1 MSGVRIG
8 IDFDNTII
16 CYDKVFADV
25 ARRRAL
31 VPDGWTGLKTDVRD
45 HLRSR
50 PGGELAWQ
58 GLQGFVYGKGIGGA
72 EIFPGVREFLAA
84 CRQAGSSVYI
94 VSHKTR
100 FGHQDPDR
108 VDLREAARGWLKDVG
123 LIDAIDAALAAGDV
137 YFEDTLAAKVE
148 RLARLELDIFIDD
161 LVDVFE
167 QPHFPK
173 ATRSIL
179 FTRSQPPHPG
189 HCEPIA
195 TWADIRR
202 GVFAE

>member
-1 MSGVRIG
+1 MRIG

-16 CYDKVFADV
+16 CYDKVFAAA
-25 ARRRAL
+25 ARQRGL
-31 VPDGWTGLKTDVRD
+31 VPEGWDGLKPDVRD
-45 HLRSR
+45 FLRSR
-50 PGGELAWQ
+50 AGGELAWQ

-72 EIFPGVREFLAA
+72 EINPGVREFLAA
-84 CRQAGSSVYI
+84 CRKAGASVHI
-94 VSHKTR
+94 VSHKTQ

-108 VDLREAARGWLKDVG
+108 VDLREAARGWLKSAG
-123 LIDAIDAALAAGDV
+123 LIDTADAAISAGNV

-148 RLARLELDIFIDD
+148 RLASLQLDIFIDD

-179 FTRSQPPHPG
+179 FTQSRPPHPA
-189 HCEPIA
+189 HCEPLA
-195 TWADIRR
+195 TWADIHR
-202 GVFAE
+202 GVFGA

>member
-16 CYDKVFADV
+16 CYDKVFAAV
-25 ARRRAL
+25 ARQRGL
-31 VPDGWTGLKTDVRD
+31 VPEGWDGLKTEVRD
-45 HLRSR
+45 YLRPR
-50 PGGELAWQ
+50 AGGELAWQ

-72 EIFPGVREFLAA
+72 EIYPGVREFLAA
-84 CRQAGSSVYI
+84 CRKAGASVYI
-94 VSHKTR
+94 VSHKTQ

-108 VDLREAARGWLKDVG
+108 VDLREAARGWLRGAG
-123 LIDAIDAALAAGDV
+123 LIDAAGAALAVGNI

-148 RLARLELDIFIDD
+148 RLASLQLDVFIDD

-173 ATRSIL
+173 TTRSIL
-179 FTRSQPPHPG
+179 FTQSRPPHPD

-195 TWADIRR
+195 TWADIHR
-202 GVFAE
+202 GVFAR

>member
-1 MSGVRIG
+1 MNGVRIG

-16 CYDKVFADV
+16 CYDKVFAAV
-25 ARRRAL
+25 ARQRGL
-31 VPDGWTGLKTDVRD
+31 VPESWDGMKTDVRD
-45 HLRSR
+45 YLRAR
-50 PGGELAWQ
+50 AGGELAWQ
-58 GLQGFVYGKGIGGA
+58 GLQGFVYGKGIRGA
-72 EIFPGVREFLAA
+72 EIYPGVREFLAA
-84 CRQAGSSVYI
+84 CRKTGAGVYI
-94 VSHKTR
+94 VSHKTQ

-108 VDLREAARGWLKDVG
+108 VDLREAARGWLRSAG
-123 LIDAIDAALAAGDV
+123 LIEADDAALAAGNI

-148 RLARLELDIFIDD
+148 RLASLQLDIFIDD

-179 FTRSQPPHPG
+179 FTQSQAPCPD

-195 TWADIRR
+195 TWADIQH
-202 GVFAE
+202 GVFAQ

>member
-1 MSGVRIG
+1 MRIG

-16 CYDKVFADV
+16 CYDKVFAAA
-25 ARRRAL
+25 ARQRGL
-31 VPDGWTGLKTDVRD
+31 VPEGWVGLKTEVRD
-45 HLRSR
+45 FLRSR
-50 PGGELAWQ
+50 AGGELAWQ
-58 GLQGFVYGKGIGGA
+58 GLQGFVYGKGIVGA
-72 EIFPGVREFLAA
+72 EIYPGVREFLSS
-84 CRQAGSSVYI
+84 CRRAGASVFI
-94 VSHKTR
+94 VSHKTQ

-108 VDLREAARGWLKDVG
+108 VDLREAARGWLKAAG
-123 LIDAIDAALAAGDV
+123 LVDTADTALAAGNV

-148 RLARLELDIFIDD
+148 RLASLKLDIFIDD

-179 FTRSQPPHPG
+179 FTQSRPPHPA

-195 TWADIRR
+195 SWADISR
-202 GVFAE
+202 GVFAP

>member
-16 CYDKVFADV
+16 CYDKVFAAA
-25 ARRRAL
+25 ARQRGL
-31 VPDGWTGLKTDVRD
+31 VPEGWDGLKTDVRD
-45 HLRSR
+45 FLRSR
-50 PGGELAWQ
+50 AGGELAWQ

-72 EIFPGVREFLAA
+72 EINPGVREFLAA
-84 CRQAGSSVYI
+84 CRKAGASVHI
-94 VSHKTR
+94 VSHKTQ

-108 VDLREAARGWLKDVG
+108 VDLREAARGWLKSAG
-123 LIDAIDAALAAGDV
+123 LIDTADAAISAGNV
-137 YFEDTLAAKVE
+137 HFEDTLAAKVE
-148 RLARLELDIFIDD
+148 RLASLQLDIFIDD

-179 FTRSQPPHPG
+179 FTQSQPPYPA
-189 HCEPIA
+189 HCEPLA
-195 TWADIRR
+195 TWADIHR
-202 GVFAE
+202 GVFGA

>member
-16 CYDKVFADV
+16 CYDKVFAAA
-25 ARRRAL
+25 ARERGL
-31 VPDGWTGLKTDVRD
+31 VPEGWEGLKTDVRD
-45 HLRSR
+45 FLRSR

-72 EIFPGVREFLAA
+72 EIYPGVREFLAS
-84 CRQAGSSVYI
+84 CRKASASVYI

-108 VDLREAARGWLKDVG
+108 VDLREAARGWLKAAG
-123 LIDAIDAALAAGDV
+123 LIDTADAAVAADNV
-137 YFEDTLAAKVE
+137 YFEDTMAAKVE
-148 RLARLELDIFIDD
+148 RLASLELDIFIDD

-179 FTRSQPPHPG
+179 FTQSRPPHPV

-195 TWADIRR
+195 TWADISR
-202 GVFAE
+202 GVFAQ

>member
-16 CYDKVFADV
+16 CYDKVFAAA
-25 ARRRAL
+25 ARQRGL
-31 VPDGWTGLKTDVRD
+31 VPEGWDGLKTDVRD
-45 HLRSR
+45 FLRSR
-50 PGGELAWQ
+50 AGGELAWQ

-72 EIFPGVREFLAA
+72 EIYPGVREFLAA
-84 CRQAGSSVYI
+84 CRKAGASVHI
-94 VSHKTR
+94 VSHKTQ

-108 VDLREAARGWLKDVG
+108 VDLREAARGWLKSAG
-123 LIDAIDAALAAGDV
+123 LIDTAGAAIPAGNV

-148 RLARLELDIFIDD
+148 RLASLQLDIFIDD

-173 ATRSIL
+173 ATRPIL
-179 FTRSQPPHPG
+179 FTQARPPYPE
-189 HCEPIA
+189 HCEPLG
-195 TWADIRR
+195 TWADIHR
-202 GVFAE
+202 GVFGA

>member
-16 CYDKVFADV
+16 CYDKVFAAV
-25 ARRRAL
+25 ARERGL
-31 VPDGWTGLKTDVRD
+31 VPEGWEGLKTDLRD

-50 PGGELAWQ
+50 AGGELAWQ

-72 EIFPGVREFLAA
+72 EIYPEVREFLAA
-84 CRQAGSSVYI
+84 CKQAGSKVCI

-108 VDLREAARGWLKDVG
+108 IDLRDAARSWLRGAG
-123 LIDAIDAALAAGDV
+123 LVDAADAALAIRDV
-137 YFEDTLAAKVE
+137 YFEDTLPAKIE
-148 RLARLELDIFIDD
+148 RLVILKLDVFIDD

-179 FTRSQPPHPG
+179 FTQSQPPHPE
-189 HCEPIA
+189 HCKPIA

-202 GVFAE
+202 EVFAA

>member
-1 MSGVRIG
+1 VSGVRIG

-16 CYDKVFADV
+16 CYDKVFAAV
-25 ARRRAL
+25 ARQRGL
-31 VPDGWTGLKTDVRD
+31 VPEGWEGLKTDLRD

-50 PGGELAWQ
+50 TGGELAWQ

-72 EIFPGVREFLAA
+72 EIYPGVREFLAA
-84 CRQAGSSVYI
+84 CKQAGAKVCI

-108 VDLREAARGWLKDVG
+108 TDLRDAARSWLRGANLV
-123 LIDAIDAALAAGDV
+123 DAADAALAIGDV
-137 YFEDTLAAKVE
+137 YFEDTLPAKVE
-148 RLARLELDIFIDD
+148 RLVSLKLDVFIDD

-179 FTRSQPPHPG
+179 FTQSQPPHPE
-189 HCEPIA
+189 HCKPIA

-202 GVFAE
+202 EVFAA

>member
-25 ARRRAL
+25 ARQRGL
-31 VPDGWTGLKTDVRD
+31 VPEGWQGLKVDIRE

-50 PGGELAWQ
+50 EGGELAWQ

-72 EIFPGVREFLAA
+72 ELYPGVREFLAA
-84 CRQAGSSVYI
+84 CRQADAKVYI

-100 FGHQDPDR
+100 YGHQDPDR
-108 VDLREAARGWLKDVG
+108 TDLRDAARSWLRG
-123 LIDAIDAALAAGDV
+123 TNLIDTADAALSVGDV
-137 YFEDTLAAKVE
+137 YFEDTQAGKVD
-148 RLARLELDIFIDD
+148 RLASLSLDVFIDD

-179 FTRSQPPHPG
+179 FTRSQRPCPAQ
-189 HCEPIA
+189 CKPIA
-195 TWADIRR
+195 TWAEIRR
-202 GVFAE
+202 EVFTA

>member
-16 CYDKVFADV
+16 CYDKVFAAA
-25 ARRRAL
+25 ARQRGL
-31 VPDGWTGLKTDVRD
+31 VPEGWMGLKTEVRD
-45 HLRSR
+45 FLRSR
-50 PGGELAWQ
+50 AGGELAWQ
-58 GLQGFVYGKGIGGA
+58 GLQGYVYGKGIGGA
-72 EIFPGVREFLAA
+72 EIYPGVREFLAS
-84 CRQAGSSVYI
+84 CRKAGASVFI

-108 VDLREAARGWLKDVG
+108 VDLREAARGWLKGEG
-123 LIDAIDAALAAGDV
+123 LIDAADAALAADNV

-148 RLARLELDIFIDD
+148 RLASLELDIFIDD

-179 FTRSQPPHPG
+179 FTQSRPPHPA

-195 TWADIRR
+195 TWADISRR
-202 GVFAE
+202 VFAP

>member
-1 MSGVRIG
+1 MRIG

-16 CYDKVFADV
+16 CYDKVFAAA
-25 ARRRAL
+25 ARQRGL
-31 VPDGWTGLKTDVRD
+31 VPEGWDGLKTDVRD
-45 HLRSR
+45 FLRSR
-50 PGGELAWQ
+50 AGGELAWQ

-72 EIFPGVREFLAA
+72 EINPGVREFLAA
-84 CRQAGSSVYI
+84 CRKAGASVHI
-94 VSHKTR
+94 VSHKTQ

-108 VDLREAARGWLKDVG
+108 VDLREAARGWLKSVG
-123 LIDAIDAALAAGDV
+123 LIDTADAAISAGNV

-148 RLARLELDIFIDD
+148 RLASLQLDVFIDD

-179 FTRSQPPHPG
+179 FTQSRPPHPA
-189 HCEPIA
+189 HCEPLA
-195 TWADIRR
+195 TWADIHR
-202 GVFAE
+202 GVFGA

>member
-16 CYDKVFADV
+16 CYDKVFAAV
-25 ARRRAL
+25 ALQRGL
-31 VPDGWTGLKTDVRD
+31 VPEGWEGLKTDLRD
-45 HLRSR
+45 HLRSSA
-50 PGGELAWQ
+50 GGELAWQ

-72 EIFPGVREFLAA
+72 EIYPGVREFLVA
-84 CRQAGSSVYI
+84 CKRAGSKVCI

-108 VDLREAARGWLKDVG
+108 TDLRDAARGWLRGAG
-123 LIDAIDAALAAGDV
+123 LIDASDAALAVDDV
-137 YFEDTLAAKVE
+137 YFEHTLAAKVE
-148 RLARLELDIFIDD
+148 RLASLKLDVFIDD

-173 ATRSIL
+173 TTRSIL
-179 FTRSQPPHPG
+179 FTRSEPPHPE
-189 HCEPIA
+189 HCKPIA

-202 GVFAE
+202 EVFAA